1 MNTKHQI
8 FSSKNLS
15 EVYGIYEQV
24 LDQFLKQFK
33 FHAEFMISSY
43 TSDKNSVLSVICE
56 NSSQVKWLENKALEL
71 SQRNL
76 KKVVQNAWRIRKVW

>member
-1 MNTKHQI
+1 MKTKHQI

-24 LDQFLKQFK
+24 SDQFLKQFK

-43 TSDKNSVLSVICE
+43 TSDKNSVLSVLCE

-76 KKVVQNAWRIRKVW
+76 KKVVQNA

>member
-24 LDQFLKQFK
+24 SDQFLKQFK
-33 FHAEFMISSY
+33 FHVEFVISSY
-43 TSDKNSVLSVICE
+43 TSDKNSVLFVFSE
-56 NSSQVKWLENKALEL
+56 NSSHVKWLENKALEL
-71 SQRNL
+71 SQKNL
-76 KKVVQNAWRIRKVW
+76 KKIVKTT

>member
-1 MNTKHQI
+1 MKTKHQI

-24 LDQFLKQFK
+24 SDQFLKQFQ

-71 SQRNL
+71 SQRNS
-76 KKVVQNAWRIRKVW
+76 KKVVQNT